1 MVRDRY
7 VLYAR
12 DLGSINLTV
21 KLFKL
26 ILDLQDVSLKSM
38 KTKTK
43 QKFKKYLEASQ
54 LIFKTFPKFQK
65 LFSPNHKASKW

>member
-1 MVRDRY
+1 MQGIW
-7 VLYAR
+7 
-12 DLGSINLTV
+12 GSINLTG

-38 KTKTK
+38 RTKTK
-43 QKFKKYLEASQ
+43 QKLKKYLEDSQ

-65 LFSPNHKASKW
+65 LFSPNHKANKW